1 MKKTIINLINCIV
14 LLGIIVLC
22 WSYCEKIFRP
32 VYSDMSL
39 AAIDAFHSA
48 DDNSLDVIVY
58 GSSHSWRGVNTKEL
72 YDDYGLRAYNYS
84 CMWQRFNTTELFLND
99 SFRTQNPRLVI
110 IDVGN
115 LSEVLKDTEM
125 VGEVY
130 YTRKIKDSE
139 AKRKYLRE
147 CFGDNIGRYVTYYL
161 PFSMYHSGWTDISE
175 DSFSMVNLSPD
186 NFIASR
192 GYLGFD
198 NCEPVN
204 VVDGSDYWEDVLPDE
219 SEKIL
224 NNMVELCK
232 SKGAEVLLITV
243 PYYSNEFIYRDA
255 LHEFADNTGCT
266 YLDFFELS
274 GAIDLDGN
282 TDFSE
287 WDHLNNSGAHKI
299 TKYLG
304 DYIKDNYD
312 L

>member
-1 MKKTIINLINCIV
+1 MKKKIVNLINCIV
-14 LLGIIVLC
+14 LLAIIAGC
-22 WSYCEKIFRP
+22 WSYCEKVFRP

-39 AAIDAFHSA
+39 STIDAFHSVEE
-48 DDNSLDVIVY
+48 NSLDLIVY

-72 YDDYGLRAYNYS
+72 YDDYGIEAFNYS
-84 CMWQRFNTTELFLND
+84 CMWQRFNTTELFVND
-99 SFRTQNPRLVI
+99 SFVTQNPKLVVV
-110 IDVGN
+110 DVGN
-115 LSEVLKDTEM
+115 ISEILKDTEM

-139 AKRKYLRE
+139 AKRRYLKG

-175 DSFSMVNLSPD
+175 ESFSMDKLSPD
-186 NFIASR
+186 SFIASR

-219 SEKIL
+219 SEQIL
-224 NNMVELCK
+224 NNIVELCK
-232 SKGAEVLLITV
+232 SKGAKVILITV

-255 LHEFADNTGCT
+255 LHEFADKNDCV

-274 GAIDLDGN
+274 GTIGLDGN

-304 DYIKDNYD
+304 DYIKENYD